1 MIILSQA
8 LKESVE
14 TVSKVSDTPNLDAQ
28 ILLANTLG
36 KSRAWTISHPEYVL
50 TESDISAWQA
60 GLTFLERGVPL
71 PYVIGHWEF
80 YGLDF
85 TVTQDTLI
93 PRPETE
99 LLVDLAL
106 EWLGE
111 RKGRQM
117 AADIG
122 TGTGCIAI
130 AVARNFQDVS
140 FIASDV
146 SLSALR
152 VAKKNSAQHEVE
164 QQIQQLQC
172 RLLPPINNQ
181 FDLICA
187 NLPYI
192 PSQMLTTLKIYGC
205 EPEVALNG
213 GSDGLNYIT
222 QLLETSKPY
231 TKPGTLLL
239 IEIDSS
245 QGNQVRSC
253 ANQHF
258 PYADISLHH
267 DLAQN
272 DRVVKIQLP
281 ENTN

>member
-14 TVSKVSDTPNLDAQ
+14 IISKVSDTPNLDAQ
-28 ILLANTLG
+28 ILLANTLD
-36 KSRAWTISHPEYVL
+36 KSRVWTISHPEYVL

-60 GLTFLERGVPL
+60 ALTSLVSGVPL

-111 RKGRQM
+111 RKGHQM

-122 TGTGCIAI
+122 TGTGCIAV
-130 AVARNFQDVS
+130 AVARNSRDVS
-140 FIASDV
+140 FIASDI

-152 VAKKNSAQHEVE
+152 IAKKNSARHEVE
-164 QQIQQLQC
+164 QQIQQIQC
-172 RLLPPINNQ
+172 RLFPPIHTQ
-181 FDLICA
+181 YDMIFA

-192 PSQMLTTLKIYGC
+192 PSQMLKTLKIYGR

-213 GSDGLNYIT
+213 GSDGLDYIT

-231 TKPGTLLL
+231 TKPGTLLI
-239 IEIDSS
+239 IEIDSP

-253 ANQHF
+253 AKQHF
-258 PYADISLHH
+258 PYADISLHT
-267 DLAQN
+267 DLAKN

-281 ENTN
+281 DNTN